1 MTAVLV
7 VGEVTK
13 ACPPAPGRKILAT
26 SKPIAIATSVLVIN
40 KIDNFRPEL
49 LGISAVKKVWR
60 MARKISGVARVR
72 KALRISV
79 LGNAKWLITSRSK
92 IGFPAPKSMPTITA
106 TIRAATICK
115 YNGILFMICLPI

>member
-1 MTAVLV
+1 LIAVLV
-7 VGEVTK
+7 VGDVTK
-13 ACPPAPGRKILAT
+13 DCSPAPGHKIFAT
-26 SKPIAIATSVLVIN
+26 SQPIEIATSVLVIN

-60 MARKISGVARVR
+60 MARKISGVDRVR

-79 LGNAKWLITSRSK
+79 LGNSKWLITSRSK
-92 IGFPAPKSMPTITA
+92 IGFPAPKSTPTITA

-115 YNGILFMICLPI
+115 YNGILFVICLQI